1 MDRSTT
7 RATAISIALH
17 AVALAGALLIRS
29 HVPDGTTNGTVI
41 NAELVLD
48 AGFLLSAA
56 SMPAASDADG
66 APPAAPPLPR
76 DDSPPSSSE
85 PAANAALAE
94 LASAP
99 ASESRTDEGSAPDAS
114 SASASTAEPAEPR
127 DDTPEIAADTAV
139 AATAASDDAAIDER
153 IAPEPAEPEP
163 SSLAT
168 AANAAAGEPTGLAT
182 KAAERADTRPAE
194 PVTTRQHDMLDR
206 RFASW
211 TGGFSAGAAE
221 SRVAWKQNGQAYSA
235 VFHQQAS
242 GDPMGVEH
250 VVVDV
255 TTTQGGKKLSTQMTM
270 TRLSFSNFAQF
281 VDRWDP
287 EVQIHDDEIDGRFHS
302 NTEIRL
308 LSTGATSPVFR
319 GKVTLAAHDIDTG
332 DSMSFLNRR
341 RVFPEGVEMG
351 VSRIA
356 LPSHFLGFL
365 NDAAKGD
372 ENVQRFERDARITF
386 YEDGTYGW
394 SYVRD
399 GAPEERRA
407 LTSPAHY
414 LLGLDGATLRIKGRV
429 RGKVLVYTPERIVI
443 ENDLRYAHARDAPDA
458 DDYVGLVA
466 ERTVEIAE
474 PAVTGLGD
482 LHVDASIYALRQF
495 AVREFRSR
503 ASGTLTIFGS
513 LTAGSLTATEPRY
526 ATKIEFDPR
535 LNSARPPSFPLTD
548 RYELESWDGQ
558 WRIDEDGAR
567 ARREAEDAAGGAEGE
582 HDARAADESDRETDA
597 PETSS
602 ELSASSNR

>member
-1 MDRSTT
+1 MDRGTA
-7 RATAISIALH
+7 RATGISIALH

-29 HVPDGTTNGTVI
+29 HVPDGPTNGTVI
-41 NAELVLD
+41 NAELVVD
-48 AGFLLSAA
+48 AGFFSSAA
-56 SMPAASDADG
+56 SVPAATDDAG

-85 PAANAALAE
+85 PAADAALAE
-94 LASAP
+94 IASAP
-99 ASESRTDEGSAPDAS
+99 AREPHADEGSAPDAS
-114 SASASTAEPAEPR
+114 AASASTTESAEPR
-127 DDTPEIAADTAV
+127 DDAPDDVTETAV
-139 AATAASDDAAIDER
+139 AAAAASDDAAIEER

-163 SSLAT
+163 SSLAAGAT
-168 AANAAAGEPTGLAT
+168 VAAGEPTGASPE
-182 KAAERADTRPAE
+182 AAERADTRPAA
-194 PVTTRQHDMLDR
+194 PVTTREHDMLDR

-211 TGGFSAGAAE
+211 TGRFAPGAAE

-235 VFHQQAS
+235 VFHQQPA

-308 LSTGATSPVFR
+308 LSTGSVSPVFR

-332 DSMSFLNRR
+332 DSMSHLNRR

-351 VSRIA
+351 VRRIA

-365 NDAAKGD
+365 SDAANG
-372 ENVQRFERDARITF
+372 EANVQRFEREARITF

-394 SYVRD
+394 TYVRD
-399 GAPEERRA
+399 GAPEERRT
-407 LTSPAHY
+407 LTAPAHY

-443 ENDLRYAHARDAPDA
+443 ENDLRYARTRDAPDA

-466 ERTVEIAE
+466 EKSVEIAPPE
-474 PAVTGLGD
+474 VTGLGD

-495 AVREFRSR
+495 AVRDFRSR
-503 ASGTLTIFGS
+503 PSGTLTIFGS

-535 LNSARPPSFPLTD
+535 LANARPPSFPLTD
-548 RYELESWDGQ
+548 RYELEAWDGE
-558 WRIDEDGAR
+558 WRVDDGLAP
-567 ARREAEDAAGGAEGE
+567 ADDQLASPAVDPGSDPLAAPDTQEASDAATG
-582 HDARAADESDRETDA
+582 
-597 PETSS
+597 
-602 ELSASSNR
+602 LSASSSR

>member
-1 MDRSTT
+1 MDRGTA
-7 RATAISIALH
+7 RATGISIALH
-17 AVALAGALLIRS
+17 AVALGGALLIRS
-29 HVPDGTTNGTVI
+29 HLPDGPTNGTVI
-41 NAELVLD
+41 NAEIVFE
-48 AGFLLSAA
+48 AGFFSSAA
-56 SMPAASDADG
+56 SVPAATDATG

-76 DDSPPSSSE
+76 DDSPPSSRE

-94 LASAP
+94 IASAP
-99 ASESRTDEGSAPDAS
+99 ASEQHADDASPPDAS
-114 SASASTAEPAEPR
+114 AATASTTESAEPL
-127 DDTPEIAADTAV
+127 DDASDRARETAIAV
-139 AATAASDDAAIDER
+139 TAASDAAAVDER
-153 IAPEPAEPEP
+153 LAPEPEPEP
-163 SSLAT
+163 SSLA
-168 AANAAAGEPTGLAT
+168 AAATVSTGELTGASP
-182 KAAERADTRPAE
+182 KEAERADTRPAE
-194 PVTTRQHDMLDR
+194 PVTTREHDMLGR
-206 RFASW
+206 RFGSW
-211 TGGFSAGAAE
+211 TGRFAPGAAE
-221 SRVAWKQNGQAYSA
+221 SHVAWKQNGQAYTA
-235 VFHQQAS
+235 VFHQQPS

-270 TRLSFSNFAQF
+270 TRLSFSSFAQF

-302 NTEIRL
+302 NSEIRL
-308 LSTGATSPVFR
+308 LSTGSVSPVFH

-332 DSMSFLNRR
+332 DSMAYLNRR

-351 VSRIA
+351 VHRIA
-356 LPSHFLGFL
+356 LPSHFLAFL
-365 NDAAKGD
+365 NDAANGD
-372 ENVQRFERDARITF
+372 ANVQRFEREARITF

-399 GAPEERRA
+399 GAPEERRI
-407 LTSPAHY
+407 LTAPAHY

-443 ENDLRYAHARDAPDA
+443 ENDLRYARSRDAPDA

-466 ERTVEIAE
+466 EKTVEIA
-474 PAVTGLGD
+474 PPDVTGLGD

-503 ASGTLTIFGS
+503 PSGTLTIFGS

-535 LNSARPPSFPLTD
+535 LTNARPPSFPLTD

-558 WRIDEDGAR
+558 WRVDDELAPPSADTQ
-567 ARREAEDAAGGAEGE
+567 DAAPEIDPGS
-582 HDARAADESDRETDA
+582 DARADADA
-597 PETSS
+597 AAQ
-602 ELSASSNR
+602 LSASSSR

>member
-1 MDRSTT
+1 VDRSTA
-7 RATAISIALH
+7 RATGVSIALH

-29 HVPDGTTNGTVI
+29 HVPDGPAHGGVI

-48 AGFLLSAA
+48 AGFLSSTA
-56 SMPAASDADG
+56 SVPAANDADG

-76 DDSPPSSSE
+76 DDSPPSSRE
-85 PAANAALAE
+85 PAANTALAE
-94 LASAP
+94 VASAP
-99 ASESRTDEGSAPDAS
+99 ASESRADESSRADAS
-114 SASASTAEPAEPR
+114 AASGSTTDSAEPR
-127 DDTPEIAADTAV
+127 DDAPDSVTETAV
-139 AATAASDDAAIDER
+139 AATATSDDDAIDER
-153 IAPEPAEPEP
+153 IAPEPSAAEL
-163 SSLAT
+163 SSLAP
-168 AANAAAGEPTGLAT
+168 AAASAGELIGASP
-182 KAAERADTRPAE
+182 KAAERADILAAE
-194 PVTTRQHDMLDR
+194 PVTTREHDMLDR

-211 TGGFSAGAAE
+211 TGQLAPGAAE
-221 SRVAWKQNGQAYSA
+221 SRVAWKQNGQAYTA
-235 VFHQQAS
+235 VFHQQPS

-302 NTEIRL
+302 NTEIHL
-308 LSTGATSPVFR
+308 LSTGGVSPVFH

-332 DSMSFLNRR
+332 DSMSHLNRR
-341 RVFPEGVEMG
+341 RVFPDGVEMG
-351 VSRIA
+351 VHRIA

-365 NDAAKGD
+365 NDAANGD
-372 ENVQRFERDARITF
+372 ANVQRFEHEARITF

-394 SYVRD
+394 SYLRD

-407 LTSPAHY
+407 LTAPAHY

-443 ENDLRYAHARDAPDA
+443 ENDLRYARPRDAPDA

-466 ERTVEIAE
+466 EKTVEIAE
-474 PAVTGLGD
+474 PEVTGLGD
-482 LHVDASIYALRQF
+482 LHVDASIYALRRF

-503 ASGTLTIFGS
+503 PSGTLTIFGS

-535 LNSARPPSFPLTD
+535 LKSARPPSFPLTD
-548 RYELESWDGQ
+548 RYELEAWDGE
-558 WRIDEDGAR
+558 WRVDEER
-567 ARREAEDAAGGAEGE
+567 AAASAEAQDAASERDRGSGA
-582 HDARAADESDRETDA
+582 HPAADDA
-597 PETSS
+597 GVAGAAGA
-602 ELSASSNR
+602 LSASSSR

>member
-1 MDRSTT
+1 VDRSTG

-17 AVALAGALLIRS
+17 AVVLAGALLIRW
-29 HVPDGTTNGTVI
+29 HLPDGPTSGAVI
-41 NAELVLD
+41 NGELVSEL
-48 AGFLLSAA
+48 GSLS
-56 SMPAASDADG
+56 SSTSVPAADDTAG

-76 DDSPPSSSE
+76 DDSPPSSRE

-94 LASAP
+94 VASAP
-99 ASESRTDEGSAPDAS
+99 ASEPAANDTPTPDL
-114 SASASTAEPAEPR
+114 SASAAPADSAEQRQDAAEAVA
-127 DDTPEIAADTAV
+127 DSALAA
-139 AATAASDDAAIDER
+139 AATAASDDTITER
-153 IAPEPAEPEP
+153 TAPEPTEPDVSAVAPAVPSAGELAAATPAVAEPV
-163 SSLAT
+163 
-168 AANAAAGEPTGLAT
+168 
-182 KAAERADTRPAE
+182 DTRPAL
-194 PVTTRQHDMLDR
+194 PATTREQDMLGR

-211 TGGFSAGAAE
+211 TGPLATGATE
-221 SRVAWKQNGQAYSA
+221 SRVAWKQNGQAYTA
-235 VFHQQAS
+235 VFHQQPS

-250 VVVDV
+250 VVIDV
-255 TTTQGGKKLSTQMTM
+255 STTQGGKKLSTQMTM

-302 NTEIRL
+302 NTEIHL
-308 LSTGATSPVFR
+308 LSTGSVSPVFH

-332 DSMSFLNRR
+332 DSMFGLNRR

-351 VSRIA
+351 VHRIA

-372 ENVQRFERDARITF
+372 ANVQRFERDARITF

-394 SYVRD
+394 SYLRD

-407 LTSPAHY
+407 VTAPAHY
-414 LLGLDGATLRIKGRV
+414 LLGLSGATLRIKGRV

-443 ENDLRYAHARDAPDA
+443 DNDLRYARERDAPDA

-466 ERTVEIAE
+466 EKTVEIAE
-474 PAVTGLGD
+474 PDVTGLGD
-482 LHVDASIYALRQF
+482 LHVDGSIYALRQF
-495 AVREFRSR
+495 AVRDFRSR

-535 LNSARPPSFPLTD
+535 LKNARPPSFPLTD
-548 RYELESWDGQ
+548 RYELDSWDGE
-558 WRIDEDGAR
+558 WRVDD
-567 ARREAEDAAGGAEGE
+567 GGAPAQDEARSVELGP
-582 HDARAADESDRETDA
+582 DAPAATDIDREPVA
-597 PETSS
+597 PAATEVSS
-602 ELSASSNR
+602 ELSASSSR